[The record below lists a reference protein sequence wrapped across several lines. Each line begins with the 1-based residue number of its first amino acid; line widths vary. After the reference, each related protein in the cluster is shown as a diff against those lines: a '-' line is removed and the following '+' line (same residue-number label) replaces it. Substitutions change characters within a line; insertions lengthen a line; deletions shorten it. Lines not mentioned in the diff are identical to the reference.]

1 MFILPGLLNVK
12 MAECL
17 WFYTSY
23 SFLYFPES
31 GFYGSHL
38 SKWQTSTRCFASL
51 LFSRI
56 LSEAEIDTHLVSL
69 AERDW
74 NWTGSMPLRALFK
87 NIDCRLRA
95 VCPLFAVH
103 LSCSNKAEVFEKY
116 VFSFFFEM
124 KHLTLYSDIMPNILP
139 FWIVTV
145 HHHIY
150 LRLAA
155 DVHGNMAFAISNY
168 MWLF

>member
-38 SKWQTSTRCFASL
+38 SKWQTSTRCSASL

-103 LSCSNKAEVFEKY
+103 LPCSNKAEVFGKY
-116 VFSFFFEM
+116 VFSFFFWNE
-124 KHLTLYSDIMPNILP
+124 TLNTLFRHYAKYIAILNSDS
-139 FWIVTV
+139 TSS
-145 HHHIY
+145 Y
-150 LRLAA
+150 LFEIGCWRTWKYGSC
-155 DVHGNMAFAISNY
+155 HK
-168 MWLF
+168 